1 MGLKQKIMVAM
12 PCGNDTIKVKT
23 AFSLI
28 NALKALTVDYDIL
41 IRMGCDII
49 GARTGLVNESI
60 KRGATHIMFI
70 DHDMFFP
77 PDAIQKLVVQDKDII
92 GTAYNFR
99 RFPLQSIAIPL
110 SDITPTH
117 ETFRCQALGTG
128 FLLIKLS
135 VFEKIPVPWFNFGR
149 DENAELVYGEDTYF
163 CQQAIK
169 AGLDVWAD
177 PNLGVKHIGEF
188 NY

>member
-1 MGLKQKIMVAM
+1 MGTKQKIMVAM

-28 NALKALTVDYDIL
+28 NALKKLKVDYDIL
-41 IRMGCDII
+41 IRMGCDLI

-60 KRGATHIMFI
+60 KRGATHILFV

-77 PDAIQKLVVQDKDII
+77 PNAIQELVDFGKDIV
-92 GTAYNFR
+92 GGAYNFR
-99 RFPLQSIAIPL
+99 RFPLQSTAVPL
-110 SDITPTH
+110 TDITPTD
-117 ETFRCQALGTG
+117 TLFRCNALGTG

-135 VFEKIPVPWFNFGR
+135 VFEKIPIPWFNFGR
-149 DENAELVYGEDTYF
+149 DENAELVYGEDTFF
-163 CQQAIK
+163 CRKAIE
-169 AGLDVWAD
+169 AGFDVWAD